1 MTERTT
7 PSVLEQA
14 DYAAVHADIVVLLET
29 ARRAASRSVN
39 AIMTVT
45 YWAVGQRIVEGKQGG
60 QERAAYG
67 EALIKRLG
75 GDLSRQF
82 GRGFGWRNLAQMRAF
97 YLAWPADQILQRS
110 SAKSPAPQILQ
121 IPSAK
126 SSASQTLQT
135 TSGQSPDLSALAQAF
150 PLSWSAYVRLL
161 SVKNPQARAFYETE
175 ALRGGWT
182 IAQLNRQIG
191 SQFYERTALS
201 SNKAAML
208 EKGEVAEPGDALTPE
223 QAIKDPFVLE
233 FLNLKDEY
241 SESDLEDALIQH
253 LADFLLELGDD
264 FAFVG
269 RQRRL
274 RIDDNW
280 FRVDLLFFHRRLKCL
295 LVIDLKVGKFG
306 YADAGQMHLYLNYAR
321 EHWMKPG
328 ENPPVGLILCAEK
341 GAAEAHY
348 ALEGLPNKVLAAE
361 YQTVLP
367 DEKLLADELDKT
379 RRELEARRIARGGD
393 AEGSV

>member
-1 MTERTT
+1 MTDLT
-7 PSVLEQA
+7 PDQA
-14 DYAAVHADIVVLLET
+14 DYAAVHADIVALLEA
-29 ARRAASRSVN
+29 ARRAAARSVN
-39 AIMTVT
+39 AVMTAT
-45 YWAVGQRIVEGKQGG
+45 YWAVGQRIVTFEQGG

-67 EALIKRLG
+67 EALIERLSA
-75 GDLSRQF
+75 DLSARF
-82 GRGFGWRNLAQMRAF
+82 GRGFSKQNLWQMRAF
-97 YLAWPADQILQRS
+97 HLAWPAQQISQTLP
-110 SAKSPAPQILQ
+110 AKSPVPPILQ
-121 IPSAK
+121 TLSGESVVPGNLQI
-126 SSASQTLQT
+126 AS
-135 TSGQSPDLSALAQAF
+135 GESPDLPTLGQAF
-150 PLSWSAYVRLL
+150 PLPWSAYVRLL

-182 IAQLNRQIG
+182 ISQLNRQIG

-201 SNKAAML
+201 INKAAML
-208 EKGEVAEPGDALTPE
+208 EKGELAEPGDTITPE

-264 FAFVG
+264 FSFVG

-274 RIDDNW
+274 RIDDSW
-280 FRVDLLFFHRRLKCL
+280 FRVDLLFFHRQLKCL
-295 LVIDLKVGKFG
+295 VVIDLKVGKFG

-348 ALEGLPNKVLAAE
+348 ALEGLSNKVLAAE
-361 YQTVLP
+361 YQMVLP

-379 RRELEARRIARGGD
+379 RRALDARRLGSAGD
-393 AEGSV
+393 EGCVE